1 MTTSPGAAPPR
12 VPPAYFAL
20 FILLYAVQGVVFAY
34 FVNFIQGYMLAGGLD
49 DDTASNVQTIAMLPF
64 VFKFLAGPVSDRY
77 NLLGLGHR
85 KPYIA
90 LGLIAQ
96 AAGLVLLSAVHPRD
110 QLGLFG
116 FLALLTVGGLALFDT
131 CTDGMIVDITPPE
144 DRSRVQGT
152 LMFARF
158 LTATVFA
165 YLFGLWLERTGTG
178 PGKGGGVLWACAGLT
193 LLPLALTLVLREPSR
208 SPLAERFSWKALA
221 VLIRPRSLVLLA
233 FGTFYAMVAW
243 GVEINL
249 PYYYEHLGHGQR
261 RIGEFGAVRNLGRA
275 AGGLLMPLGV
285 AWLGRRWV
293 LRVAVLALMASEAA
307 QAIPGGPILTGALA
321 FAFGAA
327 NGWTEALFYVLAME
341 ASDPRLAASTYALFM
356 AVSNLSVTGGSLF
369 RVLSKAFGGRYEP
382 TFVAAA
388 MLTGF
393 ALILIRPLSRPPKA
407 EPPEPEPAYA
417 PAA

>member
-1 MTTSPGAAPPR
+1 MTPSPAPPPR

-20 FILLYAVQGVVFAY
+20 FVLLYAIQGVVSAY
-34 FVNFIQGYMLAGGLD
+34 FVNFILGYMVAGGLREN
-49 DDTASNVQTIAMLPF
+49 AARSVQSLAMLPF
-64 VFKFLAGPVSDRY
+64 VFKFLAGPLSDRF

-90 LGLIAQ
+90 LGLIGQ
-96 AAGLVLLSAVHPRD
+96 GMGLVLLSLVHPAR
-110 QLGLFG
+110 QPALFAAT
-116 FLALLTVGGLALFDT
+116 ALLTVAGLALFDT
-131 CTDGMIVDITPPE
+131 CTDGMIVDITPPD
-144 DRSRVQGT
+144 DRTRVQGS

-165 YLFGLWLERTGTG
+165 YLFGVWLERTGTG
-178 PGKGGGVLWACAGLT
+178 PGAGAGVLWACAGMT
-193 LLPLALTLVLREPSR
+193 LIPLALTLVLPEPLR
-208 SPLAERFSWKALA
+208 SPVAERFSWSALE

-233 FGTFYAMVAW
+233 FGTFYAIVAW

-249 PYYYEHLGHGQR
+249 PLHYQHQGFGQKQ
-261 RIGEFGAVRNLGRA
+261 IGELGALRNLGRA

-293 LRVAVLALMASEAA
+293 LRVAVLGLMATEAA
-307 QAIPGGPILTGALA
+307 QAIPGGPGVAGALG

-327 NGWTEALFYVLAME
+327 NGWTDALFYVLAME

-369 RVLSKAFGGRYEP
+369 GLLSQAFQGRFAP

-388 MLTGF
+388 AISGL
-393 ALILIRPLSRPPKA
+393 ALLLIRPLGRPPA
-407 EPPEPEPAYA
+407 AGSADPEPAHA